1 MELDPTTI
9 SQQSMYKLMIGTIV
23 PRPIG
28 WISTVSPDGVLNLA
42 PFSFFNAVCSNPP
55 TVLFCVTARKGDAPM
70 KDTLRN
76 VLATGEFVVNIVDDD
91 VAEAMNL
98 TSAELPP
105 DVSEFDYARLTPAP
119 ALTVKAPRV
128 AESRVH
134 YECELDRT
142 VGINADVQGGA
153 TVVFGRVR
161 HVHIDDDLLI
171 GADKVDPRKLRAVG
185 RMAGAGY
192 VRTSDL
198 FDIARPVVE
207 KKPE

>member
-9 SQQSMYKLMIGTIV
+9 SQQSMYKLMIGSIV

-28 WISTVSPDGVLNLA
+28 WISTVSASGVYNLA

-55 TVLFCVTARKGDAPM
+55 TVLFCVTARKGDSPM

-76 VLATGEFVVNIVDDD
+76 VLATGEFVVNIVSYDL
-91 VAEAMNL
+91 AGAMNQ
-98 TSAELPP
+98 TSAELPHET
-105 DVSEFDYARLTPAP
+105 SEFEFAGVTPAP

-128 AESRVH
+128 AESRIH

-142 VGINADVQGGA
+142 VPVNADEQGGA

-161 HVHIDDDLLI
+161 HVHIDDALLI
-171 GADKVDPRKLRAVG
+171 GTDKIDALKLQPIG
-185 RMAGAGY
+185 RMAGASY
-192 VRTSDL
+192 VRVTEIFDL
-198 FDIARPVVE
+198 QRPLVE
-207 KKPE
+207 K